1 MKLDVLN
8 LVLTLALATCVQGQM
23 YSQALAI
30 QKDKLN
36 SDVYS
41 TELRPLRNQSNTMF
55 VQIAFQ
61 IVSIAQVDDVSQSFT
76 CNGFIYSSWV
86 DQMVAWNPADYGG
99 HVMIHPLPEDIW
111 RPRVV
116 LVNTLGERDL
126 FDDDKAP
133 MFVFYDGLTYWVPGG
148 LFPASCAL
156 DMTNYPFDKQKCSL
170 QLLVAMTL
178 TIQEMLF
185 VARDSK
191 AMTTFYT
198 ANGEW
203 ELVDSSV
210 SVFNLSTYENI
221 ALSAINIE
229 FSIKRRPLFLIFNVV
244 LPVVFLSFLNILV
257 FVIPVESGEKIA
269 YGITVLLAL
278 SVFMSIVS
286 AMLPRSST
294 MPRVTVYLFILLTIS
309 VLTVVDSIFIVYI
322 YHMEEKE
329 ENLQKAKEKF
339 QKAFTKVQHF
349 HSTVTP
355 AETMATKTSQKKA
368 PDTTTPE
375 SRNIESDTSNPPINR
390 YKKIGKHIDLV
401 SFIVFFFV
409 WLGVTVVYMSL
420 IATS

>member
-1 MKLDVLN
+1 MKLDVLS

-23 YSQALAI
+23 YSHALAVH
-30 QKDKLN
+30 KDKLN

-41 TELRPLRNQSNTMF
+41 TEVRPLRNQSSTMF
-55 VQIAFQ
+55 VYVIFQ

-76 CNGFIYSSWV
+76 CNGFISFAWV
-86 DQMVAWNPADYGG
+86 DEMVAWNPADYGG

-133 MFVFYDGLTYWVPGG
+133 LFVTYDGVTNWVPGS

-156 DMTNYPFDKQKCSL
+156 DMTNYPFDKQICNL
-170 QLLVAMTL
+170 QLVAMTV
-178 TIQEMLF
+178 TIDEMMF
-185 VARDSK
+185 VALANK
-191 AMTTFYT
+191 ALTTYYT

-210 SVFNLSTYENI
+210 KVFNLSTGENM

-329 ENLQKAKEKF
+329 ENHQKAKEKL
-339 QKAFTKVQHF
+339 QRAFTKVQHF
-349 HSTVTP
+349 HSTVSP
-355 AETMATKTSQKKA
+355 SETMATKTSQKKA
-368 PDTTTPE
+368 TDTTTPE
-375 SRNIESDTSNPPINR
+375 SHNIESDTSNPPINR